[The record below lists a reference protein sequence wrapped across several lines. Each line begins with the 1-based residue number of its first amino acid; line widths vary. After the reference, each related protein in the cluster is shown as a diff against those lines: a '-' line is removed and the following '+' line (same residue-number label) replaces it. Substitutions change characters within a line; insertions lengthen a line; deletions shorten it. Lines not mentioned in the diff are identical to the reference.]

1 MDYGTNDEQKL
12 IKTNDTNINC
22 DINYK
27 EIFNFLI
34 RSKIISINN
43 DAAYIKIKNIQ
54 ILISYKI
61 GLIR

>member
-22 DINYK
+22 DINCK

-34 RSKIISINN
+34 RSKISINN
-43 DAAYIKIKNIQ
+43 DAAYVKIKNIQ